1 MMRFVLLTVSC
12 KRHWLG
18 ATAVGWV
25 VPTSLFSAA
34 RSAPRSHAVRGNENY
49 CQDSWLMR
57 RWSICNSIRVMKA
70 NESGIFLKTII
81 PSRKATRKHLIDIL
95 IVTPV
100 AARSEPWA
108 L

>member
-1 MMRFVLLTVSC
+1 
-12 KRHWLG
+12 
-18 ATAVGWV
+18 
-25 VPTSLFSAA
+25 
-34 RSAPRSHAVRGNENY
+34 
-49 CQDSWLMR
+49 MR